1 MLDVTGQWQHWSTR
15 VDEYH
20 YPTDS
25 TPEYSSI
32 LVPNV
37 DNVRTT
43 FLIQTISKQSKAVL
57 LIGEQVRGRC
67 LRGFHQNDVRFNPA
81 FCTRKCTRRHI
92 ACLCLGHSEDCDD
105 QRLHGP
111 LQPRGAHGQVAQL
124 LQRYH
129 ALHVP
134 GVTSSHA

>member
-57 LIGEQVRGRC
+57 LIGEQVRARC
-67 LRGFHQNDVRFNPA
+67 LVMTKLNSALLPHFCVVFTKMMYTLTWHSVLTHVHGGTLLVVRVQ
-81 FCTRKCTRRHI
+81 RR
-92 ACLCLGHSEDCDD
+92 L
-105 QRLHGP
+105 
-111 LQPRGAHGQVAQL
+111 
-124 LQRYH
+124 
-129 ALHVP
+129 
-134 GVTSSHA
+134 